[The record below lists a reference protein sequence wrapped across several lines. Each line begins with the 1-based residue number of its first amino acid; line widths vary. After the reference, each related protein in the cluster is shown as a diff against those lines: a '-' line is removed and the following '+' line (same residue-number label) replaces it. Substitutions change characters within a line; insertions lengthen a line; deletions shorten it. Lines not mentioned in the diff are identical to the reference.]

1 MHAHAISVR
10 LENKVCFENHANAW
24 GNYWI
29 PYYKTNKEASTVLCS
44 VVKHLG
50 SGWST
55 QEVGRNT
62 RLRLDYF
69 FRALAASCVLYNRT
83 EHSRGFFIC

>member
-1 MHAHAISVR
+1 MHAHPISVH
-10 LENKVCFENHANAW
+10 LENKVCFENYANTW

-29 PYYKTNKEASTVLCS
+29 LYYKTNKEVLTVLCS

-55 QEVGRNT
+55 EEVGRNT
-62 RLRLDYF
+62 
-69 FRALAASCVLYNRT
+69 
-83 EHSRGFFIC
+83 

>member
-10 LENKVCFENHANAW
+10 LENKVCFENYANASHAR

-29 PYYKTNKEASTVLCS
+29 LYYKTNKEASTVLCS

-50 SGWST
+50 SG
-55 QEVGRNT
+55 
-62 RLRLDYF
+62 
-69 FRALAASCVLYNRT
+69 
-83 EHSRGFFIC
+83 